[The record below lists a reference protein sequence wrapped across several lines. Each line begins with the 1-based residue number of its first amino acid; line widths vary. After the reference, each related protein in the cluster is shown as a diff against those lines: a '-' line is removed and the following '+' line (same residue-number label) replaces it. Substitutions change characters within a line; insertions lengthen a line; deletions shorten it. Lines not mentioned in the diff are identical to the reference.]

1 MKNLKL
7 IFSFFIFVCFVSCTP
22 DYDVDETG
30 LNITPP
36 AINALSKTDW
46 QLTKPAAEENPL
58 VFRLSWTKARFNYNS
73 GNYIYT
79 DDINYEVQIDLADHN
94 FESAKTFVETK
105 NLYTDFFTVDLK
117 NILDE
122 LKGAE
127 INTPEN
133 ISIRIKAVSSKGE
146 TFSQPLNLTITSYL
160 NVDPMVKNVYL
171 IGDMNGWDN
180 TSKAYILFRNS
191 NNYEDGV
198 YTYTGYFPSATYFK
212 FCSEEFLGSY
222 DNMYCAGSGG
232 VLEQG
237 DLGAFY
243 VESGYHTISID
254 TENKTWKITD
264 PGISNPSEYN
274 TMGPIGGFCDW
285 DNEPMM
291 TKSTFDPHQW
301 KITYQ
306 FTASTA
312 CKFRGNKDWA
322 NNWGGNDADI
332 PYGKAVFD
340 GPGATIQ
347 EVGTYD
353 IYFNDLT
360 GHYAIVKQ

>member
-1 MKNLKL
+1 MKNFKIL
-7 IFSFFIFVCFVSCTP
+7 FSFFIVVFFVGCTP

-36 AINALSKTDW
+36 SISILSKTEW

-58 VFRLSWTKARFNYNS
+58 VFRLSWTKARYNYNS

-79 DDINYEVQIDLADHN
+79 DDIKYEVQVDLADNN
-94 FESAKTFVETK
+94 FETAKTVAETDL
-105 NLYTDFFTVDLK
+105 LYTDFFTTDFKAV
-117 NILDE
+117 LDE
-122 LKGAE
+122 LKGE
-127 INTPEN
+127 ETNTPEN
-133 ISIRIKAVSSKGE
+133 ISIRIKAISAKGE
-146 TFSQPLNLTITSYL
+146 AYSEPLNLTLTSYL
-160 NVDPMVKNVYL
+160 SVDPTVKNVYI
-171 IGDMNGWDN
+171 IGDMNGWN
-180 TSKAYILFRNS
+180 NSSKDYIMFRNS

-222 DNMYCAGSGG
+222 NNMYCAGENGI
-232 VLEQG
+232 LQQG

-243 VESGYHTISID
+243 VTSGYHTITID
-254 TENKTWKITD
+254 TKNMTWNITD
-264 PGISNPSEYN
+264 PGISNPNTYN
-274 TMGPIGGFCDW
+274 EMGPIGGFCNW

-301 KITYQ
+301 KITYE
-306 FTASTA
+306 FTSSTA

-322 NNWGGNDADI
+322 NNWGGNDSDI
-332 PYGKAVFD
+332 PYGKAIFD

-347 EVGTYD
+347 EAGTYD
-353 IYFNDLT
+353 IFFNDLT